1 MKTKIVIKGAQ
12 EHNLKNIN
20 LEIPRNQLV
29 VFTGVSGSGKSSLAF
44 DTLYAEG
51 QRRYVESLSAYAR
64 QFLGQ
69 MEKPKVDYIEGL
81 SPAISIEQKAASKNP
96 RSTVGT
102 VTEIY
107 DYLRVLYARIGE
119 QHCHLCGQR
128 VGAQTIDQM
137 VEHLIAYP
145 EGTRLQ
151 ILAPLVQNRKGE
163 HKEELEQLRHEGFV
177 RVVING
183 QLRNLDEEIVLDK
196 KSKHTIDVVVDR
208 IILKPDI
215 SSRLADSLEIA
226 LKLTGGFIKIDF
238 VDQSPSVSNA
248 EPKEPSQ
255 ESQAPKGKGKGI
267 EEPSEDNNNAHNTL
281 LLSSQNSCA
290 ACNIGFEEL
299 SPQHFSFNS
308 PIGACQTCNGLG
320 YKLEFDPDLIVPD
333 PVRSIMD
340 GAVAA
345 WGRLEDKQDSW
356 TLNTVR
362 NLARAYDFSLNTPWY
377 QLPEEI
383 KQLLLWGS
391 KGKRF
396 KVAWQSAHGSG
407 QFMMR
412 FEGLVPQLERRMR
425 ETTSEDMRRYYL
437 TFISDKPCPD
447 CNGKKLKPQNLAVL
461 IKSKNVAHITA
472 MSIHQAHDFFS
483 RIKLQGNQEI
493 IATEILKEIV
503 NRLGFLINV
512 GLHYLTL
519 ERRTPTLSGGE
530 VQRIRLASQIGSQ
543 LVGVMYILDE
553 PSIGLH
559 QKDNAKLVNMLCQ
572 LRDLGNT
579 VIVVEHDEETI
590 RTADMIVD
598 FGPRAGVFGGEI
610 VACGSLDKIL
620 KSKISV
626 TGAYLS
632 GAKCIPVPAKRIN
645 ADTRHISIRG
655 ACHNNLKNLN
665 IDIPVALFVC
675 ITGVSGSGKS
685 SLINQTLHPY
695 LHNHFYRTNHHLG
708 EVQAIEGVEHID
720 KVIAIDQQPIGRT
733 PRSNP
738 ATYIKLFDPIRSLFA
753 DLPASKMKGYK
764 PGRFSFNTKGGRCEA
779 CEGAGVKQIE
789 MHFMADIYVT
799 CEVCKGK
806 RYNNETLSVR
816 YKGKNIAEVLDM
828 DVQEAVE
835 FFRNI
840 PGIYNK
846 LNTLHEVGLDYIKLG
861 QSSTTFSGGEAQ
873 RIKLARELS
882 KTSTG
887 NTLYMLDEPTTGLHF
902 DDINKLLDVLKKLVA
917 MGNTVI
923 VIEHNLDVIKSA
935 DWVIDLGPEG
945 GDEGGEIIACGT
957 PEDIIRSTVSYT
969 GQYLKAHLSKVHPSN
984 HQSSAKG
991 SKTKTKESA

>member
-1 MKTKIVIKGAQ
+1 LKTKIVIKGAQ
-12 EHNLKNIN
+12 EHNLKNID
-20 LEIPRNQLV
+20 LELPRNQLV

-119 QHCHLCGQR
+119 QHCHLCGQP

-137 VEHLIAYP
+137 VEHLLTYP

-163 HKEELEQLRHEGFV
+163 HKEELDQLRHEGFV
-177 RVVING
+177 RVIING
-183 QLRNLDEEIVLDK
+183 QLRSLDEDIVLDK

-208 IILKPDI
+208 IVLKPDI
-215 SSRLADSLEIA
+215 TSRLTDSLELA
-226 LKLTGGFIKIDF
+226 LKLTDGFVKIVF
-238 VDQSPSVSNA
+238 TDQHTAPQPSDNIDVTEDGKA
-248 EPKEPSQ
+248 KKRKT
-255 ESQAPKGKGKGI
+255 ESSI
-267 EEPSEDNNNAHNTL
+267 ETDTDNNNSLQSL

-290 ACNIGFEEL
+290 TCNIGFEEL

-308 PIGACQTCNGLG
+308 PIGACKTCNGLG

-333 PVRSIMD
+333 PERSIMD
-340 GAVAA
+340 GAVAP

-356 TLNTVR
+356 TLNTVK
-362 NLARAYDFSLNTPWY
+362 NLARAYNYSLTTPWF
-377 QLPEEI
+377 QLPDEI

-396 KVAWQSAHGSG
+396 KVAWQTAHGSG

-412 FEGLVPQLERRMR
+412 FEGLIPQLERRMR
-425 ETTSEDMRRYYL
+425 ETTSEDMRRFYL
-437 TFISDKPCPD
+437 MYISDKPCPD
-447 CNGKKLKPQNLAVL
+447 CNGKKLKPENLAVL
-461 IKSKNVAHITA
+461 IKKKNIAEITA
-472 MSIHQAHDFFS
+472 MSIRQAFDFFS
-483 RIKLQGNQEI
+483 HIKLLGNQRI
-493 IATEILKEIV
+493 IATEVLKEV
-503 NRLGFLINV
+503 TNRLSFLINV

-519 ERRTPTLSGGE
+519 ERRTPSLSGGE

-559 QKDNAKLVNMLCQ
+559 QKDNAKLVDMLCQ

-590 RTADMIVD
+590 RTADVIVD
-598 FGPRAGVFGGEI
+598 FGPRAGIYGGEI
-610 VACGSLDKIL
+610 VAYGSLDKIIR
-620 KSKISV
+620 SKHSV

-632 GAKCIPVPAKRIN
+632 GALCIPTPEKRIT
-645 ADTRHISIRG
+645 ADARKIILRG
-655 ACHNNLKNLN
+655 ARHNNLK
-665 IDIPVALFVC
+665 DVTVEIPIALFVC

-695 LHNHFYRTNHHLG
+695 LHNNFYRTNHRIG
-708 EVQAIEGVEHID
+708 EITAIEGIEHID

-738 ATYIKLFDPIRSLFA
+738 ATYIKLFDPIRNLFA
-753 DLPASKMKGYK
+753 QVPAAKMKGYK

-789 MHFMADIYVT
+789 MHFMADIFVT

-806 RYNNETLSVR
+806 RYNNETLNVR

-828 DVQEAVE
+828 DVQEALE
-835 FFRNI
+835 IFRNI
-840 PGIYNK
+840 PAIYKK
-846 LNTLHEVGLDYIKLG
+846 LSTLHEVGLDYIKLG
-861 QSSTTFSGGEAQ
+861 QSSTTLSGGEAQ
-873 RIKLARELS
+873 RIKLSRELS
-882 KTSTG
+882 KSSTG
-887 NTLYMLDEPTTGLHF
+887 NTLYILDEPTTGLHF

-935 DWVIDLGPEG
+935 DWIIDLGPEG
-945 GDEGGEIIACGT
+945 GDQGGQVIASGT
-957 PEDIIRSTVSYT
+957 PEEVMQSSQSFT
-969 GQYLKAHLSKVHPSN
+969 GHYLKLHLEREHPCNAPNASK
-984 HQSSAKG
+984 QG
-991 SKTKTKESA
+991 KTRTKKPA